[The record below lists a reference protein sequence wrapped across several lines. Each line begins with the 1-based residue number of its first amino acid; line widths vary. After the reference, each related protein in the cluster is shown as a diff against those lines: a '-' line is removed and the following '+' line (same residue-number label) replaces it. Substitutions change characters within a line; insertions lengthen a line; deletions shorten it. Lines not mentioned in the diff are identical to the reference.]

1 MNAFAKPDLVRLGNA
16 VPLEWTGLEWFVAC
30 VERGRDREARE
41 WLEQADVPVFMLEGR
56 KAYRRGMSGP
66 WLSRE
71 WLVLE
76 GYLFV
81 GDIDAARLQTARWQ
95 ADWRRN
101 GVACPVVSF
110 LGSGG
115 KPMPVN
121 GAAMQALFHAHDTN
135 RFSTGKALSD
145 SQDPVRIGEEV
156 RILKGPFTFIEGIV
170 QKLLSGQMAEIQVEL
185 FGAKMLAKVRLDSL
199 ARNE

>member
-1 MNAFAKPDLVRLGNA
+1 MNAEAEIERIRPGVA
-16 VPLEWTGLEWFVAC
+16 VPLQWTGLEWFVAC

-41 WLEQADVPVFMLEGR
+41 WLENASVPVFMLEGR

-81 GDIDAARLQTARWQ
+81 GDMDAARLQIAHWQ
-95 ADWRRN
+95 SDWRRK
-101 GVACPVVSF
+101 GVTCPVASF
-110 LGSGG
+110 LGSSG
-115 KPMPVN
+115 KPIAVN

-135 RFSTGKALSD
+135 RFSTGKPLDD
-145 SQDPVRIGEEV
+145 SVRIGEEV

-170 QKLLSGQMAEIQVEL
+170 QKLLGGQMAEIQLEL
-185 FGAKMLAKVRLDSL
+185 LGARRVAKVRLDSL
-199 ARNE
+199 ARLE

>member
-1 MNAFAKPDLVRLGNA
+1 MNAEAEIERIRPGVA
-16 VPLEWTGLEWFVAC
+16 VPLQWTGLEWFVAC

-41 WLEQADVPVFMLEGR
+41 WLENASVPVFMLQGS

-76 GYLFV
+76 GYLFI
-81 GDIDAARLQTARWQ
+81 GDLYAARLQISRWQ
-95 ADWRRN
+95 SDRRRN

-110 LGSGG
+110 LGSSG
-115 KPMPVN
+115 KPIAVN

-135 RFSTGKALSD
+135 RFSSGKPLDD
-145 SQDPVRIGEEV
+145 SVRIGEEV

-170 QKLLSGQMAEIQVEL
+170 QKLLGGQMAEIQLEL
-185 FGAKMLAKVRLDSL
+185 LGARRVAKVRLDSL
-199 ARNE
+199 ARLE

>member
-1 MNAFAKPDLVRLGNA
+1 MNAEAEIERISPGVA
-16 VPLEWTGLEWFVAC
+16 VPLQWTGLEWFVAC

-41 WLEQADVPVFMLEGR
+41 WLENAGVPVFMLQGS

-81 GDIDAARLQTARWQ
+81 GDMNAARLQIARWQ
-95 ADWRRN
+95 SDRRRN

-110 LGSGG
+110 LGSSG
-115 KPMPVN
+115 KPIAVN

-135 RFSTGKALSD
+135 RFSTGKALVD

-170 QKLLSGQMAEIQVEL
+170 QKLLGGQMAEIQLEL
-185 FGAKMLAKVRLDSL
+185 LGARRVAKVRLDSL
-199 ARNE
+199 ARLE

>member
-1 MNAFAKPDLVRLGNA
+1 MNAEPQIERIRPGAI
-16 VPLEWTGLEWFVAC
+16 VPLQWTGLEWFVAC

-41 WLEQADVPVFMLEGR
+41 WLEQAGVPVFMLEGR

-76 GYLFV
+76 GYLFI
-81 GDIDAARLQTARWQ
+81 GDMDAARLQIAHWQ
-95 ADWRRN
+95 SDWRRK
-101 GVACPVVSF
+101 GVTCPVASF
-110 LGSGG
+110 LGSSG
-115 KPMPVN
+115 KPIAVN

-135 RFSTGKALSD
+135 RFSTGKPLDD
-145 SQDPVRIGEEV
+145 SVRIGEEV

-170 QKLLSGQMAEIQVEL
+170 QKLLGGQMAEIQLEL
-185 FGAKMLAKVRLDSL
+185 LGARRVAKVRLDSL
-199 ARNE
+199 ARLE

>member
-1 MNAFAKPDLVRLGNA
+1 MNSEADIERVRPGA
-16 VPLEWTGLEWFVAC
+16 TVPLRWAGLEWYVAC

-41 WLEQADVPVFMLEGR
+41 WLEQAGVPVFLLEGS

-76 GYLFV
+76 GYLFI
-81 GDIDAARLQTARWQ
+81 GDMDAARLQIAHWQ
-95 ADWRRN
+95 SDWRRK
-101 GVACPVVSF
+101 GVTCPVASF
-110 LGSGG
+110 LGSSG
-115 KPMPVN
+115 KPIAVN

-135 RFSTGKALSD
+135 RFSTGKPLDD
-145 SQDPVRIGEEV
+145 SVRIGEEV

-170 QKLLSGQMAEIQVEL
+170 QKLLGGQMAEIQLEL
-185 FGAKMLAKVRLDSL
+185 LGARRVAKVRLDSL
-199 ARNE
+199 ARLE